1 MNQTRRSSFWANNF
15 FCGPHIPKKVF
26 FRLRLQS
33 GNQLGGKETP
43 AIQLLAAVYAMPL
56 QDPKSGR
63 MRQWIFLLRR
73 KQNRSVEKNTFT
85 NRRAAIKKLFTS
97 MSLATKK
104 MVEVVASLP
113 ILSHGQ
119 VKQSRNNVT
128 KKRILMLKVRL

>member
-1 MNQTRRSSFWANNF
+1 MNQTRRSSFRANNF
-15 FCGPHIPKKVF
+15 FLRPTYSKKIFPPSIAV
-26 FRLRLQS
+26 RES
-33 GNQLGGKETP
+33 VWGKETP

-56 QDPKSGR
+56 QDPKSGI

-97 MSLATKK
+97 MSLATNK